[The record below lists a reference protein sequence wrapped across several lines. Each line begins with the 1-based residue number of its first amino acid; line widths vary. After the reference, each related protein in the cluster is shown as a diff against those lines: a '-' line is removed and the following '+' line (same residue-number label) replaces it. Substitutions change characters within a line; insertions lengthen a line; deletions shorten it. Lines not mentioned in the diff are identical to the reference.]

1 MQIRVSGG
9 NCLCCPKNSKRDL
22 GAVVVRDRNVSGSVQ
37 DEPDDA
43 EVWPAKRR

>member
-22 GAVVVRDRNVSGSVQ
+22 GAVVVVVRDRNGGLASKKKMTGV
-37 DEPDDA
+37 
-43 EVWPAKRR
+43 